1 MTIVKPFLEVLEG
14 KAQAV
19 PPVWLMR
26 QAGRYLPEY
35 QQVRAQAGG
44 FLDLVFNPA
53 LAAEVTLQPLR
64 RFGFDAA
71 ILFSDILVVPQA
83 LNCAVRFETGEGPR
97 LEAIDDAFIDALD
110 PENFKFDVFA
120 PVFETVTRIR
130 DGMDAEGFD
139 YTALIGF
146 AGSPWT
152 VACYMIEGGGSADF
166 SKALHWVREKP
177 AQLDI
182 LMDHLADVT
191 AAYLIKQVANG
202 AEALQL
208 FDSWAGLL
216 TAEED
221 FQRFVIEPTTRVIE
235 RIRQFYIDVPII
247 GFPRGAGVHYKTYA
261 EELDIQALGLDQHVG
276 LLKAQRYQTILPVQ
290 GNLDPAVLLSG
301 MGLEQAVDDIL
312 NALSAGAHIFNLGH
326 GIIKETPPEH
336 VARLVQHI
344 RQHRI

>member
-97 LEAIDDAFIDALD
+97 LDAIDDAFIDALD
-110 PENFKFDVFA
+110 PENFKFDIFA

-139 YTALIGF
+139 HTALIGF

-166 SKALHWVREKP
+166 SKALHWVRGKP

-221 FQRFVIEPTTRVIE
+221 FQRFVIEPTSRVIE

-301 MGLEQAVDDIL
+301 VGLEHAVDDIL
-312 NALSAGAHIFNLGH
+312 NALSTGAHIFNLGH